1 MTSQNTA
8 GPDLPSDVRS
18 DVPSHAARLGAGSS
32 GDRPFRTVL
41 VANRGEIAVRV
52 IRTLRRLGIRSV
64 AVHSDADAGAPH
76 TRLADTAVRIGPAP
90 ATSSYLDIDAVIGA
104 ARTAGADAIHPGYG
118 FLSENPA
125 FARACAAAG
134 ITLVGPP
141 PEAMEAMAD
150 KISARDLVAARGVP
164 VLPGTTGA
172 TGGAGAPGSAASDA
186 DLLAAAGD
194 VGFPLIVKPA
204 AGGGGKGMQVVED
217 AAALPAALVSAR
229 RVAAAAFGDDS
240 LLLERYVPDPRHIEV
255 QVLADTHGTV
265 IHLGERECSLQR
277 RHQKVI
283 EEAPSAL
290 LAGLPDDVARA
301 IRARMGEAAC
311 EVARACGYVG
321 AGTVEMLVP
330 GLPTG
335 HRADAPCDPAAPD
348 PAAPDPAAL
357 DFWFLEMNTRLQVE
371 HPVTEAVTG
380 LDLVELQLRVAAG
393 EKLPLAQDD
402 VEPHG
407 HAVEARVYAEA
418 PARGFLPDTGTV
430 LAHAQPAGPG
440 VRVDSGIATGSV
452 IGGDYDPMLAK
463 VIAHGTDRAQAL
475 DRLDRALAG
484 SVVLGV
490 ETNTGWLRELLAHPD
505 VRAGRIDTGLIERAG
520 DPAEPEPDDADLTAA
535 ARALALHHPEKPA
548 YPRVRR
554 FAVARATGQTWPA
567 VAGAHQAPR
576 LDETVPP
583 PGPWTLDGFRPGAP
597 PEPVRYEIAGRLV
610 TTDGPIADGQESPG
624 APAPA
629 SPRGAAHRAAASS
642 AEPASATSRETPPTT
657 AVVQESGRGVRT
669 VWLHRAGRTLAL
681 AAPTRAQA
689 AAARRAA
696 RAAAA
701 QDGEAAGP
709 DVRAAMPGTVAWV
722 AEDGDVGAGDTLV
735 VVEAMKMEH
744 PLDAPHDGTATVRVA
759 VGDQVRRDQV
769 VATVTAGPA
778 GAGEPSPADDE
789 RPAAPGA
796 AG

>member
-1 MTSQNTA
+1 MSDQHLHHPGT
-8 GPDLPSDVRS
+8 PSG
-18 DVPSHAARLGAGSS
+18 AARPGAGAP
-32 GDRPFRTVL
+32 GTGHDDRPFGTVL

-64 AVHSDADAGAPH
+64 AVYSDADAGAPH
-76 TRLADTAVRIGPAP
+76 VRLADTAVRIGPAP
-90 ATSSYLDIDAVIGA
+90 ATSSYLDIDAVVEA
-104 ARTAGADAIHPGYG
+104 ARTAGADAVHPGYG

-125 FARACAAAG
+125 FARACASAG
-134 ITLVGPP
+134 IVLVGPT

-164 VLPGTTGA
+164 VLPGTTGV
-172 TGGAGAPGSAASDA
+172 TGPAGAPGVPATDE
-186 DLLAAAGD
+186 DLLAAAPG

-204 AGGGGKGMQVVED
+204 AGGGGKGMQVVDD

-255 QVLADTHGTV
+255 QILADTHGTV

-290 LAGLPDDVARA
+290 LASLPDDVAA
-301 IRARMGEAAC
+301 TLRARMGEAAC

-330 GLPTG
+330 GRP
-335 HRADAPCDPAAPD
+335 DAAPD
-348 PAAPDPAAL
+348 AVPGTDADDDGPGRALDPASL

-402 VEPHG
+402 VVLDG
-407 HAVEARVYAEA
+407 HAVEARVYAEV

-430 LAHAQPAGPG
+430 LAYAGPTGPG
-440 VRVDSGIATGSV
+440 VRVDSGITTGSV
-452 IGGDYDPMLAK
+452 VGGDYDPMLAK
-463 VIAHGTDRAQAL
+463 VIAHGTDRSHAV
-475 DRLDRALAG
+475 DRLDRALADT
-484 SVVLGV
+484 VVLGV

-520 DPAEPEPDDADLTAA
+520 DPAPPEPDDADLTEA
-535 ARALALHHPEKPA
+535 ARALAEHRPEETA
-548 YPRVRR
+548 SPRARGH
-554 FAVARATGQTWPA
+554 AVARATGQTWPHVTTGRTAAGTGEA
-567 VAGAHQAPR
+567 VLR
-576 LDETVPP
+576 
-583 PGPWTLDGFRPGAP
+583 PGPWALDGFRPGAP
-597 PEPVRYEIAGRLV
+597 AEPVRYEVAGRLV
-610 TTDGPIADGQESPG
+610 TVDGPVGSDGTVPADG
-624 APAPA
+624 
-629 SPRGAAHRAAASS
+629 PRGSSPEAADTA
-642 AEPASATSRETPPTT
+642 T
-657 AVVQESGRGVRT
+657 AVVQESGRAVRT

-689 AAARRAA
+689 SAARRAA

-701 QDGEAAGP
+701 SASGTAGP

-722 AEDGDVGAGDTLV
+722 AEDGDVAAGDTLV

-744 PLDAPHDGTATVRVA
+744 PLVAPHEGAATVRVT
-759 VGDQVRRDQV
+759 VGEQVRRDQV
-769 VATVTAGPA
+769 VATVAASPATDGGAGPA
-778 GAGEPSPADDE
+778 
-789 RPAAPGA
+789 A
-796 AG
+796 AGPSGTAAG

>member
-1 MTSQNTA
+1 MTSHHLAPGTRH
-8 GPDLPSDVRS
+8 DD
-18 DVPSHAARLGAGSS
+18 GSPAE
-32 GDRPFRTVL
+32 RPFGTVL

-64 AVHSDADAGAPH
+64 AVYSDSDAAAPH
-76 TRLADTAVRIGPAP
+76 VRLADDAVRIGPAP

-104 ARTAGADAIHPGYG
+104 ARTAGADAVHPGYG

-172 TGGAGAPGSAASDA
+172 TGTTDATGTTAASDD
-186 DLLAAAGD
+186 DLLAAAHD

-204 AGGGGKGMQVVED
+204 AGGGGKGMQVADD
-217 AAALPAALVSAR
+217 AATLPAALTSAR
-229 RVAAAAFGDDS
+229 RIAAAAFGDDS
-240 LLLERYVPDPRHIEV
+240 LLLERYVPNPRHIEV
-255 QVLADTHGTV
+255 QILADTHGTV
-265 IHLGERECSLQR
+265 VHLGERECSLQR

-290 LAGLPDDVARA
+290 LAGLPDDVAA
-301 IRARMGEAAC
+301 TIRARMGEAAC

-330 GLPTG
+330 GLPDDARPGADTG
-335 HRADAPCDPAAPD
+335 
-348 PAAPDPAAL
+348 PAAL

-380 LDLVELQLRVAAG
+380 LDLVELQLRIAAG

-402 VEPHG
+402 VVLHG

-418 PARGFLPDTGTV
+418 PARRFLPDTGTV
-430 LAHAQPAGPG
+430 LTYAEPSGPG
-440 VRVDSGIATGSV
+440 VRVDSGITGGSV
-452 IGGDYDPMLAK
+452 VGGDYDPMLAK
-463 VIAHGTDRAQAL
+463 VIAHGTDRAQAV
-475 DRLDRALAG
+475 DRLDHALADT
-484 SVVLGV
+484 VVLGV
-490 ETNTGWLRELLAHPD
+490 ETNTGWLRDLLAHPD
-505 VRAGRIDTGLIERAG
+505 VRAGRLDTGLIARAG
-520 DPAEPEPDDADLTAA
+520 DAGEPAPDDADLTAA
-535 ARALALHHPEKPA
+535 ARALAD
-548 YPRVRR
+548 
-554 FAVARATGQTWPA
+554 
-567 VAGAHQAPR
+567 GA
-576 LDETVPP
+576 VPP
-583 PGPWTLDGFRPGAP
+583 RGPWALDGFRPGAP

-610 TTDGPIADGQESPG
+610 TTDGPATG
-624 APAPA
+624 PA
-629 SPRGAAHRAAASS
+629 
-642 AEPASATSRETPPTT
+642 T
-657 AVVQESGRGVRT
+657 AVVQESGRAART
-669 VWLHRAGRTLAL
+669 VWVHRAGRTLAL
-681 AAPTRAQA
+681 PAPTRAQA
-689 AAARRAA
+689 SAARRAA

-701 QDGEAAGP
+701 QGDEATAP
-709 DVRAAMPGTVAWV
+709 AVRGALPGTVAWV
-722 AEDGDVGAGDTLV
+722 AADGEVGAGDTLV

-744 PLDAPHDGTATVRVA
+744 PLVAPHEGAVTVRVA

-769 VATVTAGPA
+769 VATVTAAPA
-778 GAGEPSPADDE
+778 AGEDPADV
-789 RPAAPGA
+789 A